1 MTRNEKLKSEIQL
14 KEITIE
20 KLEEE
25 LNRLNEEIDLKKKY
39 NREQV
44 DKIIIDN
51 SETRK
56 QKQLEKRQQI
66 EKYLLFYS
74 DSTSWRHL

>member
-1 MTRNEKLKSEIQL
+1 MKSEIQL

-66 EKYLLFYS
+66 EKYFLFYS
-74 DSTSWRHL
+74 DSTS

>member
-1 MTRNEKLKSEIQL
+1 MKSEIQL

-66 EKYLLFYS
+66 EKYFFFYS
-74 DSTSWRHL
+74 DSTS